1 VGNGLVQDGTRA
13 LQGAKAHAA
22 TLLSIVGLLW
32 LVQVANVLLG
42 GALLVFGIHPRT
54 LPGLVGLLFAPF
66 LHGSMTHLLLNTVS
80 FVVLGALMRFR
91 HRNDF
96 VVVAG
101 VGALTSGLG
110 AWLLGAPGS
119 VHIGASGVIFA
130 FLGFLMA
137 RGIFERSVSSVLLSV
152 FVTWFFGSMV
162 WGIVPVMGAAIS
174 WQAHLFGLLGGI
186 LCAYVLGGEIR
197 RRRGGRRR

>member
-1 VGNGLVQDGTRA
+1 MGNGLVHDGTRA
-13 LQGAKAHAA
+13 LQSARTHAM
-22 TLLSIVGLLW
+22 TLVAITGLLW
-32 LVQVANVLLG
+32 LVYVANLLLG

-54 LPGLVGLLFAPF
+54 IPGLLGLLFAPF
-66 LHGSMTHLLLNTVS
+66 LHGSITHLLLNTVS
-80 FVVLGALMRFR
+80 FVILGALMRFR

-96 VVVAG
+96 VVVTA

-137 RGIFERSVSSVLLSV
+137 RGIFERSVSSILLSV
-152 FVTWFFGSMV
+152 LVTWFFGSMI
-162 WGIVPVMGAAIS
+162 WGILPAMGAAIS

-197 RRRGGRRR
+197 RRRRR

>member
-1 VGNGLVQDGTRA
+1 VGNGLVHDGTRA
-13 LQGAKAHAA
+13 LQSAKAHAA
-22 TLLSIVGLLW
+22 TLLTMVGLLW

-54 LPGLVGLLFAPF
+54 LPGLLGIFFAPF

-80 FVVLGALMRFR
+80 FVVLGALVRFR

-96 VVVAG
+96 VVVTG
-101 VGALTSGLG
+101 VGAITSGLG

-130 FLGFLMA
+130 FLGFLVA
-137 RGIFERSVSSVLLSV
+137 RGIFERSASSLLLSV
-152 FVTWFFGSMV
+152 LVTWFFGSML
-162 WGIVPVMGAAIS
+162 WGILPAVGAAIS

-186 LCAYVLGGEIR
+186 LCAYVLGGELRR
-197 RRRGGRRR
+197 RRRGAR

>member
-1 VGNGLVQDGTRA
+1 VGNGLVPDGTRA
-13 LQGAKAHAA
+13 LQSARTHAA
-22 TLLSIVGLLW
+22 TLVTIVGLLW
-32 LVQVANVLLG
+32 LVHVANLLLG
-42 GALLVFGIHPRT
+42 GALLAFGIHPRT
-54 LPGLVGLLFAPF
+54 IPGLLGVFFAPF
-66 LHGSMTHLLLNTVS
+66 LHGSTTHLLVNTVS

-110 AWLLGAPGS
+110 AWLFGAPGS

-137 RGIFERSVSSVLLSV
+137 RGIFERSLSSIVLSVL
-152 FVTWFFGSMV
+152 VTWFFGSMI
-162 WGIVPVMGAAIS
+162 WGILPAVGAAIS

-186 LCAYVLGGEIR
+186 LCASVLGGELR
-197 RRRGGRRR
+197 RRRGTRR

>member
-1 VGNGLVQDGTRA
+1 MGNGLVQDGTRA
-13 LQGAKAHAA
+13 LQSARTHAA
-22 TLLSIVGLLW
+22 TLATFVGLLW
-32 LVQVANVLLG
+32 LVHVANVLLG
-42 GALLVFGIHPRT
+42 GALLAWGIHPRT
-54 LPGLVGLLFAPF
+54 MSGLLGIFFAPF
-66 LHGSMTHLLLNTVS
+66 LHGSTLHLVVNTIS
-80 FVVLGALMRFR
+80 FVVFGALMRFR

-110 AWLLGAPGS
+110 AWLFGAPGS

-137 RGIFERSVSSVLLSV
+137 RGIFERSVSSIVLSV
-152 FVTWFFGSMV
+152 LVTWFFGSML
-162 WGIVPVMGAAIS
+162 WGLLPAAGAAIS

-186 LCAYVLGGEIR
+186 LCASVLGGELR
-197 RRRGGRRR
+197 RRRRR

>member
-1 VGNGLVQDGTRA
+1 MGNGLVQDGTRA
-13 LQGAKAHAA
+13 LQSARTHAA
-22 TLLSIVGLLW
+22 TLATFVGLLW
-32 LVQVANVLLG
+32 VVHVANVLLG
-42 GALLVFGIHPRT
+42 GALLSFGIHPRT
-54 LPGLVGLLFAPF
+54 LVGLYGLFFAPF
-66 LHGSMTHLLLNTVS
+66 LHASAMHLLVNTVS
-80 FVVLGALMRFR
+80 FVVLGVLMRFR

-101 VGALTSGLG
+101 VGALTSGAG

-137 RGIFERSVSSVLLSV
+137 RGIFERSLSSILLSV
-152 FVTWFFGSMV
+152 LVTWFFGSMV
-162 WGIVPVMGAAIS
+162 WGILPAVGAAIS

-186 LCAYVLGGEIR
+186 LCAYVLGGELR
-197 RRRGGRRR
+197 RRRSR